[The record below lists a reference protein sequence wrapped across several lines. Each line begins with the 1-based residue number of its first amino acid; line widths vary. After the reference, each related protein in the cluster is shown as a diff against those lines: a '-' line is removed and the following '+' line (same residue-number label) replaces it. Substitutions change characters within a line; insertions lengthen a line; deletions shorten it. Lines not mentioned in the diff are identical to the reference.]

1 MDLPDFGP
9 HHEGIADMDHGTGV
23 AAKLIGNTLGMAR
36 RADLVVAR
44 IYPTSS
50 VPDPLDALLFVE
62 SLIALTNVLDDVLRN
77 PGKRGKQI
85 VNLSFGLPDISN
97 MPQMFYGVY
106 CKSFI
111 EADPCPTATNAH
123 GSR

>member
-1 MDLPDFGP
+1 
-9 HHEGIADMDHGTGV
+9 
-23 AAKLIGNTLGMAR
+23 
-36 RADLVVAR
+36 VVAR

-62 SLIALTNVLDDVLRN
+62 SLIALTNVLDDVLRT

>member
-1 MDLPDFGP
+1 LPDFGP
-9 HHEGIADMDHGTGV
+9 YHEGIADIEHGTGV

-36 RADLVVAR
+36 MADLVVAR
-44 IYPTSS
+44 IYPTAH
-50 VPDPLDALLFVE
+50 VPDPLDELIFVE
-62 SLIALTNVLDDVLRN
+62 SLIALTNALNDVLQN

-85 VNLSFGLPDISN
+85 VNLSFGLPDISD
-97 MPQMFYGVY
+97 MPQMFYEVY

-111 EADPCPTATNAH
+111 EVDPCPTTTNAH